1 MMAERK
7 LLTHKVRIFN
17 DFWANIFKVIGIYS
31 RDPKTEAEYKDLG
44 NAGNDIE
51 TVFLGI
57 LDKDKADAVFTKNI
71 KNAAVT
77 SPKIAS
83 GAVSTDKIA
92 SGAVST
98 DKIASEAVTSPKI
111 ASEAIIS
118 SKIAPKAVT
127 DSKIASELFTKVV
140 KETGRENYEEN
151 MPDYRLDINL

>member
-1 MMAERK
+1 MAERK

-31 RDPKTEAEYKDLG
+31 KDPQTEAEYQDLG
-44 NAGNDIE
+44 NANNDIE

-71 KNAAVT
+71 KDAAVT

-83 GAVSTDKIA
+83 GAVTTEKIASGAVTTDKIASGAVSTEKIA

-98 DKIASEAVTSPKI
+98 DKIKDKAVTS
-111 ASEAIIS
+111 
-118 SKIAPKAVT
+118 SKV
-127 DSKIASELFTKVV
+127 ASELFTTVQT
-140 KETGRENYEEN
+140 TGKKNYEATN
-151 MPDYRLDINL
+151 MPDYRLNINL